1 MRKILCS
8 ASLSLLCA
16 AAAAASGPISWGKP
30 HVTYDQYRAE
40 ARECSLAGVNAA
52 IDKKETRI
60 MPNGMNDTLDDFL
73 MRNQISAMQTNKLWT
88 DTGYAAIATC
98 LTGLGYQPFRLTDDQ
113 AAHLKTLAVG
123 TEARH
128 QYLYS
133 LGIDASVLS
142 QQGISPADTARR

>member
-1 MRKILCS
+1 
-8 ASLSLLCA
+8 
-16 AAAAASGPISWGKP
+16 
-30 HVTYDQYRAE
+30 
-40 ARECSLAGVNAA
+40 
-52 IDKKETRI
+52 